1 MNIHPLLKPNKMI
14 VLCTPSAAREQ
25 VAALTAE
32 LALCGSVT
40 VLDGGNRFP
49 AYQTMRMLRR
59 RTPNILPTAMRIFL
73 RRAFTCHQML
83 ALLEST
89 PALHQPYIIL
99 DLLGTFHDEN
109 VPAEEVVR
117 LLDRCL
123 TQLDRLRL
131 EAPVVV
137 SLAHPATNTKRMFL
151 FERVC
156 TRSDELIHIE
166 IPFPVATQPALF

>member
-1 MNIHPLLKPNKMI
+1 MNLPPLLKPNQLI
-14 VLCTPSAAREQ
+14 VLCTPTAAREQ

-59 RTPNILPTAMRIFL
+59 RTPNILPTAQRIFL

-89 PALHQPYIIL
+89 PALHQPYIVL
-99 DLLGTFHDEN
+99 DLLATFHDEN
-109 VPAEEVVR
+109 VAVEEVSR

-123 TQLDRLRL
+123 AQIDRLRL
-131 EAPVVV
+131 EAPVIV
-137 SLAHPATNTKRMFL
+137 SVGPSHPERGFL

-156 TRSDELIHIE
+156 ARGDETIQIE